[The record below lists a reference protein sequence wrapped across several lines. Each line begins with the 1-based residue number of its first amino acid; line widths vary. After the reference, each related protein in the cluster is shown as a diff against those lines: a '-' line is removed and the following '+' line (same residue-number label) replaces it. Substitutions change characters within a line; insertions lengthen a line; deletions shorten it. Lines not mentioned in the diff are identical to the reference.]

1 MWWVTITLLTIISL
15 FSIIT
20 VFYALKRI
28 NQYETVLVRIQQIT
42 SLTSLRLK
50 KLDASGSFES
60 DDEIGFFFKEVK
72 DMQNILD
79 GVFETDN
86 TEENTNAK
94 EKV

>member
-20 VFYALKRI
+20 VLYALKRI
-28 NQYETVLVRIQQIT
+28 NQYETVLVRIQQII
-42 SLTSLRLK
+42 SLTSLRLD

-72 DMQNILD
+72 DMQNILN